1 MTTSTAI
8 RRPTGPVRADHTI
21 DQNWA
26 AYTPEEHDRW
36 DRLYARMAGL
46 LPGRACAE
54 FLTGLDRLT
63 LSERDIPDMEPLS
76 DRLETITG
84 WRVVAVP
91 GLVPDTVFFDH
102 LANRHFPAGAFLRSE
117 AEFDYIEEPDVFH
130 DIFGHVPLL
139 SHPPYAEFM
148 AAYGQAGARAM
159 AMGALPAL
167 ARLYWYTIE
176 FGLIREAGAL
186 RLFGAG
192 IMSSPKETLFA
203 LDDPSPN
210 RIAFDLRRVMA
221 TTYRIDD
228 FQQSYFVIDSFEDLL
243 AATAEDFAPIYAAF
257 PGQAPHA
264 PEAVLPQDTVIH
276 LGSQG
281 YFLAKA

>member
-1 MTTSTAI
+1 MTSAAS
-8 RRPTGPVRADHTI
+8 RRETGPVRPDHTI

-26 AYTPEEHDRW
+26 AYTPDEHDRW
-36 DRLYARMAGL
+36 DRLYGRMSEL

-63 LSERDIPDMEPLS
+63 LSERGIPDIEVLS
-76 DRLETITG
+76 DRLEPITG

-91 GLVPDTVFFDH
+91 GLVPDEVFFDH
-102 LANRHFPAGAFLRSE
+102 LANRRFPAGAFLRTE

-148 AAYGQAGARAM
+148 AAYGQGGARAM
-159 AMGALPAL
+159 AMKALPAL

-176 FGLIREAGAL
+176 FGLIREAGGL

-192 IMSSPKETLFA
+192 IMSSPKETQFA
-203 LDDPSPN
+203 LEDPSPN
-210 RIAFDLRRVMA
+210 RIGFDLRRVMA
-221 TTYRIDD
+221 TAYRIDD
-228 FQQSYFVIDSFEDLL
+228 FQQSYYVIDSFEDLL
-243 AATAEDFAPIYAAF
+243 AATAEDFASIYAAF
-257 PGQAPHA
+257 PGQTPHA
-264 PEAVLPQDTVIH
+264 PETVLPTDAVLHRGT
-276 LGSQG
+276 QG

>member
-1 MTTSTAI
+1 MTTTVSG
-8 RRPTGPVRADHTI
+8 RRASGPVRADHTI
-21 DQNWA
+21 DQDWA

-54 FLTGLDRLT
+54 FLAGLDRLT
-63 LSERDIPDMEPLS
+63 LSERGIPEMERLS
-76 DRLETITG
+76 DRLEAITG
-84 WRVVAVP
+84 WRVVAVA

-102 LANRHFPAGAFLRSE
+102 LANCRFPAGAFLRSE

-210 RIAFDLRRVMA
+210 RIGFELRRVMA
-221 TTYRIDD
+221 TAYRIDD
-228 FQQSYFVIDSFEDLL
+228 YQQSYFVIDSFEDLL

-257 PGQAPHA
+257 PGQVPHP
-264 PEAVLPQDTVIH
+264 PEAVLPTDAVLHRGTQA
-276 LGSQG
+276 
-281 YFLAKA
+281 YFDARR

>member
-1 MTTSTAI
+1 MTTSTTG
-8 RRPTGPVRADHTI
+8 RRATGPVRADHTI
-21 DQNWA
+21 DQDWA
-26 AYTPEEHDRW
+26 AYAPEEHDRW
-36 DRLYARMAGL
+36 DRLYARMSGL

-54 FLTGLDRLT
+54 FLAGLDRLT
-63 LSERDIPDMEPLS
+63 LSERGIPEMERLS
-76 DRLETITG
+76 DRLEAITG
-84 WRVVAVP
+84 WRVVAVR

-102 LANRHFPAGAFLRSE
+102 LANRRFPAGAFLRSE

-148 AAYGQAGARAM
+148 AAYGQAGAKAM

-210 RIAFDLRRVMA
+210 RIGFELRRVMA
-221 TTYRIDD
+221 TAYRIDD

-257 PGQAPHA
+257 PGQVPHP
-264 PEAVLPQDTVIH
+264 PEAVLPTDTVIH
-276 LGSQG
+276 RGTQD
-281 YFLAKA
+281 YFIAKA